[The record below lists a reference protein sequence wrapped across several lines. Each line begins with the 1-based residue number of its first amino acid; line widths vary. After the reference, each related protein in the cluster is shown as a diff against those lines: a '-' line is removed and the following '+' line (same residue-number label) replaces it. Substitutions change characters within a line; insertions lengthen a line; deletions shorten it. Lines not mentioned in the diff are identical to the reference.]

1 MTEATTKSAPTNSAI
16 DRDWLAA
23 TPKSAA
29 LAAEAR
35 RVFPSGVV
43 HDSRHVGPYGPYIEH
58 GLGAYKWDVDGRR
71 YIDYFAGHG
80 ALILGHNRPEVQAAV
95 SDALAHGSHMNGNHR
110 WEIRWGQAIQAL
122 VPSAERVRF
131 VASGT
136 EATLLAV
143 RIARTATGRDKVLR
157 FRGHFH
163 GWHDEVV
170 AGYAAHFDLTPAP
183 GITAG
188 VTANSLLV
196 DPNDRQAVSD
206 ALATDTVAAIILEPL
221 GSTTGQVPIESDFLP
236 FLREATQ
243 KAGSLLIFDEVI
255 TGFRCSPGGLQQAE
269 GVIPDLTCWAKI
281 VAGGLPGGAI
291 GGRHDL
297 MARLDHD
304 AAARLGFE
312 RLYHPGTF
320 NGNPLAAAAG
330 ATTLS
335 LIAATGACDH
345 ANRLAAELR
354 HGLNTLFH
362 DSHTPWA
369 CYGRY
374 SAFHIFL
381 NPQHPV
387 SDPHAFEPTALSRV
401 ALAAKPPE
409 IMRKLRLALYL
420 GGVDPSGWPGG
431 LLTLAHTDEDVAAT
445 LAAFADALRRLKAD
459 GDL

>member
-1 MTEATTKSAPTNSAI
+1 MSDGPVAATNSAI

-35 RVFPSGVV
+35 RLFPSGVV
-43 HDSRHVGPYGPYIEH
+43 HDSRYVQPYGPYIERAA
-58 GLGAYKWDVDGRR
+58 GAHKWDADDRR

-80 ALILGHNRPEVQAAV
+80 ALILGHNRPEVQTAV
-95 SDALAHGSHMNGNHR
+95 ADALAHGTHMNGNHR

-122 VPSAERVRF
+122 VPAAERVRF

-143 RIARTATGRDKVLR
+143 RIARAATGRDKVLR

-163 GWHDEVV
+163 GWHDEMV
-170 AGYAAHFDLTPAP
+170 AGYGSHFDLSPAP
-183 GITAG
+183 GVTSGA
-188 VTANSLLV
+188 TANALLV
-196 DPNDRQAVSD
+196 DPNDRQAVAE
-206 ALATDTVAAIILEPL
+206 ALATGRVAAVILEPL
-221 GSTTGQVPIESDFLP
+221 GSTTGQVPIQSDFLH
-236 FLREATQ
+236 FLRDATE

-255 TGFRCSPGGLQQAE
+255 TGFRCAPGGLQEAE

-291 GGRHDL
+291 GGRHEL
-297 MARLDHD
+297 MERLDYD
-304 AAARLGFE
+304 AAARQGFE
-312 RLYHPGTF
+312 RIYHPGTF

-330 ATTLS
+330 ATTLE
-335 LIAATGACDH
+335 LIPTTGACDH
-345 ANRLAAELR
+345 VNRLAADLR
-354 HGLNTLFH
+354 HGLNRLFR
-362 DSHTPWA
+362 DTATPWA

-381 NPQHPV
+381 NPEHPV
-387 SDPHAFEPTALSRV
+387 SDPDGFAPEALSRAV
-401 ALAAKPPE
+401 LATKPPE
-409 IMRKLRLALYL
+409 LMRKLRLALYL
-420 GGVDPSGWPGG
+420 GGIDPSGWPGG
-431 LLTLAHTDEDVAAT
+431 LFTLAHSQEDVAAT
-445 LAAFADALRRLKAD
+445 VAAFADALRMLRAD